1 MISVF
6 TVLVLAIA
14 LLAGHLV
21 LGLTGAFAGRGQLE
35 RQALAVLA
43 GFSVLAFVVTLLGLA
58 GPLSGGAAW
67 SITAVLAAGGAWGLW
82 RQLQS
87 GAGAPRL
94 TTEPHGLAGSRPFE
108 LVGIGLVL
116 AFSAFTVF
124 YASSMPVH
132 IFDPI
137 YHFAYKGKLL
147 LHEGLLMESWTDVE
161 GPIGRVITHP
171 DYPPGVGALE
181 AFLGALAGGFDED
194 ATRPLFALFVLATT
208 AVLWSGL
215 RRAGRL
221 AAVTGTLLW
230 ATMPFLFYSRLPHP
244 ELGKGIFGLFA
255 GPAAGE
261 ARFGA
266 TGGQDKW
273 SMPDGWTLDGT
284 GDLPLAALFSVGL
297 LLLVTHLHRA
307 PDARRRGDLVLAGLL
322 LGGGALMKNEGLALL
337 PIAALALGL
346 SELVRS
352 RLVPTAKLL
361 PGAVAIGTTLVVAL
375 VVAGPWLAVRGDVP
389 TIGEDYPSRLSPAG
403 LVEAWNSTQPV
414 LTEVEGE
421 EPPVRRVPAIVLT
434 GFTDALIS
442 VPRFGLAWLLFG
454 ASLVLALLRPKRLAK
469 SPALPAALAVL
480 GAFAMY
486 ALVLLVTPW
495 NLSHLFKTAI
505 PDRLIF
511 HVAPLAV
518 FAAALLICGRD
529 PHEAAELTAADGDDA
544 PGDAGGDQADPT

>member
-6 TVLVLAIA
+6 TILVLAVA

-35 RQALAVLA
+35 RQALAALA
-43 GFSVLAFVVTLLGLA
+43 GLSVLAFLVTLLGLA
-58 GPLSGGAAW
+58 GPLSAGAAW
-67 SITAVLAAGGAWGLW
+67 SLTVALAAGGAWGLW
-82 RQLQS
+82 RQLRS
-87 GAGAPRL
+87 RAPGPTPATGARPGASPM
-94 TTEPHGLAGSRPFE
+94 E

-230 ATMPFLFYSRLPHP
+230 STMPFLFYSRLPHP

-261 ARFGA
+261 ARFGS

-273 SMPDGWTLDGT
+273 SMPDGWTLDGA
-284 GDLPLAALFSVGL
+284 GDLPLAALFSVGM

-307 PDARRRGDLVLAGLL
+307 PAARRRGDLVLAGLL
-322 LGGGALMKNEGLALL
+322 LGGSALMKNEGLALL

-346 SELVRS
+346 AELLRS
-352 RLVPTAKLL
+352 RLVPRVKLL
-361 PGAVAIGTTLVVAL
+361 PGVVAIGTALLVAL

-403 LVEAWNSTQPV
+403 LAEAWGSTQPI
-414 LTEVEGE
+414 LTDVEGE
-421 EPPVRRVPAIVLT
+421 EPAVRRVPAIVLT
-434 GFTDALIS
+434 GFTDALVS

-454 ASLVLALLRPKRLAK
+454 AALVLALLRPRRLAT

-480 GAFAMY
+480 GAFALY

-518 FAAALLICGRD
+518 FAAALLLTGYAAPNEPDETTPPDD
-529 PHEAAELTAADGDDA
+529 P
-544 PGDAGGDQADPT
+544 DPP